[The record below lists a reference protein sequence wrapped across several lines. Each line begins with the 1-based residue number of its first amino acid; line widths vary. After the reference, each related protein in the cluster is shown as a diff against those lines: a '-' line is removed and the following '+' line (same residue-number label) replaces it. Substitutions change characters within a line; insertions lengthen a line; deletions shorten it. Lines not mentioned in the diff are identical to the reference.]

1 MGYPLLTNR
10 YFPSMTSRER
20 FLSACA
26 CQPLDRP
33 PVWVMRQAGRVNADY
48 RRIVDGVRREI
59 DDALNTYDEP
69 TTAAPPAT
77 LPPTLGELTT
87 AVASDHDASGASA
100 SGPTDSTE
108 EPQP

>member
-1 MGYPLLTNR
+1 MFGFGVDKLLLVMLVALLVLG
-10 YFPSMTSRER
+10 PDE
-20 FLSACA
+20 L
-26 CQPLDRP
+26 PK
-33 PVWVMRQAGRVNADY
+33 VMRQAGRVNADY

-59 DDALNTYDEP
+59 DDALNPYDEP

-87 AVASDHDASGASA
+87 AVASDLDVRGASA

>member
-1 MGYPLLTNR
+1 MFGFGVEKLLMVMLVALLVLG
-10 YFPSMTSRER
+10 PEE
-20 FLSACA
+20 L
-26 CQPLDRP
+26 PK
-33 PVWVMRQAGRVNADY
+33 VMRQAGRVNADY

-59 DDALNTYDEP
+59 DDALNPYDEP

-77 LPPTLGELTT
+77 RPPTLGELTT

-100 SGPTDSTE
+100 SVPTDSTE

>member
-1 MGYPLLTNR
+1 MFGFGVEKLLLVMLVALLVLG
-10 YFPSMTSRER
+10 PDE
-20 FLSACA
+20 L
-26 CQPLDRP
+26 PK
-33 PVWVMRQAGRVNADY
+33 VMRQAGRVNADY

-77 LPPTLGELTT
+77 LPPTLGEFTT

>member
-1 MGYPLLTNR
+1 MFGFGVEKLLLVMLVALLVLG
-10 YFPSMTSRER
+10 PDE
-20 FLSACA
+20 L
-26 CQPLDRP
+26 PK
-33 PVWVMRQAGRVNADY
+33 VMRQAGRVNADY

>member
-1 MGYPLLTNR
+1 MFGFGVEKLLLVMLVALLVLG
-10 YFPSMTSRER
+10 PDE
-20 FLSACA
+20 L
-26 CQPLDRP
+26 PK
-33 PVWVMRQAGRVNADY
+33 VMRQAGRVNADY
-48 RRIVDGVRREI
+48 RRIVNGVRREI